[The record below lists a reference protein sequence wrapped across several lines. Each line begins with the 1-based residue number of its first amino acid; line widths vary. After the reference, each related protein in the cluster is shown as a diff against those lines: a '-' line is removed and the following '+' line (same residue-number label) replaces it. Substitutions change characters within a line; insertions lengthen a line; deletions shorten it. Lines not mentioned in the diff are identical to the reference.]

1 MMNKM
6 RTLQQLQDNY
16 LVAVVRGNTE
26 DDAWQ
31 KCKQIIEGG
40 ILNIE
45 VTFTTPHAETVIK
58 SLSTKY
64 KTDVLIGAGTVM
76 DATTARI
83 AIMNGAKFIVSPH
96 FDAQIAMMCNLY
108 TIPYLPG
115 CSSVTEITTALQHG
129 VDVVKLFPGDGLG
142 ADFIKNIHGPLPQVE
157 MMPSGGVSIENMHE
171 WYEKGAFAIGIGSAL
186 TKGAQDGS
194 DRIIVKQTRAFVE
207 RFKNIKA

>member
-1 MMNKM
+1 MNKM
-6 RTLQQLQDNY
+6 RTLQQLRENY

-58 SLSTKY
+58 FLSQKY
-64 KTDVLIGAGTVM
+64 KNDVLIGAGTVM

-83 AIMNGAKFIVSPH
+83 AIMNGANFIVSPH
-96 FDAQIAMMCNLY
+96 FDAQIA
-108 TIPYLPG
+108 
-115 CSSVTEITTALQHG
+115 
-129 VDVVKLFPGDGLG
+129 
-142 ADFIKNIHGPLPQVE
+142 

-186 TKGAQDGS
+186 TKGAQDGT
-194 DRIIVKQTRAFVE
+194 DRIIVEQTRAFVE
-207 RFKNIKA
+207 RFKNIEA